1 MILVPEAINLERVIS
16 YAMQNRAPIYKYLVI
31 LVHHTKLQEKPGGKS
46 EVPQAVGREWV
57 GRAGSGHAKN
67 PLTCQCLSAHILRWR
82 GLEYSDM
89 YAKSNT
95 TKPL

>member
-1 MILVPEAINLERVIS
+1 
-16 YAMQNRAPIYKYLVI
+16 MQNRALTYKYLVK
-31 LVHHTKLQEKPGGKS
+31 LVHDTKLREKAGGKS
-46 EVPQAVGREWV
+46 QVPQAVGRVWA
-57 GRAGSGHAKN
+57 GRAGSGNANN

-82 GLEYSDM
+82 ELEYSDM